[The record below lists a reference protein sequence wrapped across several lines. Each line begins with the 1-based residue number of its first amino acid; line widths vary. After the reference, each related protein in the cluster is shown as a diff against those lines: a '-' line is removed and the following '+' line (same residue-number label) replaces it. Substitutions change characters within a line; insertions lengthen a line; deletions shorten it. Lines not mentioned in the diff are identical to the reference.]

1 MDSWPWAWTGWVGFW
16 FPMGRGG
23 VVLNLENPILKI
35 FSLRI
40 CNFRLKGHIVRM
52 GQNLKNPS
60 YTSCYQHSYQ
70 RYELIF
76 EPPRCSV
83 SKRLVFKDFCVFGAW
98 KCFCFQHSYQRSEL
112 IFEPLRCSVSKRVV
126 FKDFRVFGA
135 WKFFGFSLTFW
146 DLTISL
152 GSVLMLQKCHHRSS
166 SNMVELIFESGCVE
180 FEFLWQICQNLMIFR
195 GWFSLTSCKLYGT
208 YENCHKGGLLT
219 RFFLSILMI
228 YYDGDI
234 ENRAY

>member
-70 RYELIF
+70 R
-76 EPPRCSV
+76 
-83 SKRLVFKDFCVFGAW
+83 
-98 KCFCFQHSYQRSEL
+98 SEL

-126 FKDFRVFGA
+126 FKDFCVFGA
-135 WKFFGFSLTFW
+135 WKFFCFSLTFRG
-146 DLTISL
+146 LTISL

-166 SNMVELIFESGCVE
+166 SNMVELIFESVCVE
-180 FEFLWQICQNLMIFR
+180 FDFLWQICQNLMIFR
-195 GWFSLTSCKLYGT
+195 GRFSLTSGDQISGT
-208 YENCHKGGLLT
+208 LRVRLV
-219 RFFLSILMI
+219 LSILRFSSGYKYLLWLVKRQHFFGLGVQSLSREPVLSELELFSI
-228 YYDGDI
+228 FWLFVSLSWKLYILD
-234 ENRAY
+234 

>member
-52 GQNLKNPS
+52 GQILKNPS

-70 RYELIF
+70 RY
-76 EPPRCSV
+76 
-83 SKRLVFKDFCVFGAW
+83 
-98 KCFCFQHSYQRSEL
+98 EL

-135 WKFFGFSLTFW
+135 WKFFGFSLTFRG
-146 DLTISL
+146 LTISL
-152 GSVLMLQKCHHRSS
+152 GSVLMLQKCHQRMNEVKIYVIKLHCIYCWYKIYKLGDFFRVGFVPCGICSCGIYS
-166 SNMVELIFESGCVE
+166 WGIFSCG
-180 FEFLWQICQNLMIFR
+180 ICSWGIF
-195 GWFSLTSCKLYGT
+195 S
-208 YENCHKGGLLT
+208 
-219 RFFLSILMI
+219 
-228 YYDGDI
+228 
-234 ENRAY
+234 

>member
-52 GQNLKNPS
+52 GQNLKIPS

-98 KCFCFQHSYQRSEL
+98 KFFC
-112 IFEPLRCSVSKRVV
+112 
-126 FKDFRVFGA
+126 
-135 WKFFGFSLTFW
+135 FSLTFRG
-146 DLTISL
+146 LTISL

-166 SNMVELIFESGCVE
+166 SNMVELILWKWVRWVWLFVTNMPKFDDFSRSI
-180 FEFLWQICQNLMIFR
+180 FLDF
-195 GWFSLTSCKLYGT
+195 GWSDLGHFAC
-208 YENCHKGGLLT
+208 
-219 RFFLSILMI
+219 
-228 YYDGDI
+228 
-234 ENRAY
+234 